1 MAVERLSGGLLPA
14 DGSDPR
20 TFPAIFNAA
29 ADVIDAVDTFVTN
42 IVLDDLNDVDVSGV
56 ADGDGL
62 VFEGGEWVPGSAGAK
77 GAGGDRVFWENDQAV
92 TASYSISVG
101 QNAFTAGP
109 VSIGTA
115 VTVTI
120 PVGSVWTVI

>member
-1 MAVERLSGGLLPA
+1 MAVTRLTGGVSP
-14 DGSDPR
+14 GNPNDPR
-20 TFPAIFNAA
+20 TFPDIWNAT

-62 VFEGGEWVPGSAGAK
+62 VFEAGEWVPGSAGAK

-92 TASYSISVG
+92 TASYTISAS
-101 QNAFTAGP
+101 QNAMTAGP
-109 VSIGTA
+109 IEIADG
-115 VTVTI
+115 VTVEI
-120 PVGSVWTVI
+120 PVGSVWTVV